1 MKSKECSEEDLGS
14 LGNAVFGCS
23 GFRRQ
28 SLLVGVSPAREVHGL
43 ALQLF
48 FFAGISVKGLSSRD
62 NV

>member
-1 MKSKECSEEDLGS
+1 MKSKERSEEDLGS
-14 LGNAVFGCS
+14 LGNAILGCS

-48 FFAGISVKGLSSRD
+48 FFCRD
-62 NV
+62 QCEGAEQL